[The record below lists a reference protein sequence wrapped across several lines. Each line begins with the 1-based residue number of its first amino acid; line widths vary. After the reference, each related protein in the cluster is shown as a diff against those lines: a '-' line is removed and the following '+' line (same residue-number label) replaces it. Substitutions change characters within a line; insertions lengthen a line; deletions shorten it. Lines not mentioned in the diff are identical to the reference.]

1 VAARLFLSRKAV
13 EVHLSHIYE
22 KLGVHSR
29 TSMVKLISSGAVEEL
44 SFPGCVPGRDLPG
57 YARAHNRLIRAPP
70 DADPEYGTKRKY
82 SAIWLPCEFSALA
95 LRSP

>member
-1 VAARLFLSRKAV
+1 MAARLFLSHKTA

-44 SFPGCVPGRDLPG
+44 SFPGCTKDATCRATLVPITGRSVLQPTPIPNTG
-57 YARAHNRLIRAPP
+57 RGANIRQALGRRKPY
-70 DADPEYGTKRKY
+70 YGV
-82 SAIWLPCEFSALA
+82 
-95 LRSP
+95 

>member
-1 VAARLFLSRKAV
+1 MAARLFLSHKTA

-44 SFPGCVPGRDLPG
+44 SFPGCTRT
-57 YARAHNRLIRAPP
+57 RLA
-70 DADPEYGTKRKY
+70 G
-82 SAIWLPCEFSALA
+82 
-95 LRSP
+95 LRSCP